1 MFRLVKYNK
10 ERRVST
16 RVRGLELQLLEKS
29 KLSNKDLVRYALK
42 KFFEE
47 RPISAE
53 TQILAEIGF
62 LQDKNYEYGL
72 MIEANELLLKE
83 KMLELEEIR
92 ANRSMV
98 RYTRLVDEIYTAYL
112 EFIDDDSYTDDF
124 RLDISNFYSVRRGAI
139 DIAAMKAGKSF
150 EEAIEC
156 FEFYMD
162 SICDDEYLEDM
173 ESVEDNISEEINID
187 SMVNADNE
195 KSIVNGN

>member
-16 RVRGLELQLLEKS
+16 RVKGLELQLLEKS
-29 KLSNKDLVRYALK
+29 KLSNKDLVRYGLK
-42 KFFEE
+42 KFLEE
-47 RPISAE
+47 RPFTAE

-62 LQDKNYEYGL
+62 LQDKNYEYSL

-98 RYTRLVDEIYTAYL
+98 KYTMLVDEIYNAYL
-112 EFIDDDSYTDDF
+112 EFIDDDKYADEF
-124 RLDISNFYSVRRGAI
+124 RLNISNFYIVRRDAI
-139 DIAAMKAGKSF
+139 EIAAMKSGKSF

-162 SICDDEYLEDM
+162 SICDDECVGDM
-173 ESVEDNISEEINID
+173 ESVEDGVSDEINID
-187 SMVNADNE
+187 SMINSDSV
-195 KSIVNGN
+195 KSAVDGN